1 MKFKFISFLILI
13 CLLNPVTV
21 NAADEPWQPPK
32 LISLEFSPSEIELMK
47 VNPIV
52 TVNLKVSH
60 PIGIKSE
67 KVKIYLRNSLYPS
80 SFAYEFS
87 AVRNDSPVQVTLKN
101 VTFVGSFQVPT
112 SIPLGVWNIST
123 DPIQGLAP
131 SRSVGWPESES
142 FVPANFRDMPG
153 AENSLLV
160 RSDSDLKFDFQTFVG
175 PAFRSEIAASDG
187 KPFSLNVEAPIWK
200 IGESIDISKY
210 FQMRVKNIP
219 LELIS
224 TSPLICQANGTIL
237 KLLTIGECR
246 YRVFTSKT
254 NDYLY
259 KELNLFSTITQ
270 ARTKPELSIPK
281 IENQTSDD
289 LPKTIS
295 REQVYSYGAQVI
307 PQSITP
313 NVCIPT
319 STGITLF
326 SGGKCMLEY
335 STKPS
340 LTLLGSDIYTQ
351 TFEVLRSSQSV
362 QFTLPNS
369 VDMKTKSLVLNATA
383 SSGALVTYTTNPDGN
398 CKVDGSTL
406 MLLKPGLCAVTAQQ
420 VGTKTFAP
428 VSSTVNLSITGKAP
442 REKQTISC
450 IKGSKKV
457 SVTEA
462 KPKCPKGY
470 SRVR

>member
-1 MKFKFISFLILI
+1 MKFKFISFLILL
-13 CLLNPVTV
+13 CLLNPVVV

-32 LISLEFSPSEIELMK
+32 LISLEFSPAEIELTK

-67 KVKIYLRNSLYPS
+67 KVKIFLKNMLYPS
-80 SFAYEFS
+80 SFTYEFY
-87 AVRNDSPVQVTLKN
+87 ALRNDSPVQATLKS

-112 SIPLGVWNIST
+112 SIPPGVWNIST

-131 SRSVGWPESES
+131 AKSVGWPESES

-175 PAFRSEIAASDG
+175 PAFRSEITASDG
-187 KPFSLNVEAPIWK
+187 KPVTLNVEAPIWK
-200 IGESIDISKY
+200 VGESIDISKY

-219 LELIS
+219 LEL
-224 TSPLICQANGTIL
+224 TSSSPSICQANGTIL

-254 NDYLY
+254 KDYLY

-270 ARTKPELSIPK
+270 ARSKPELSIPK
-281 IENQTSDD
+281 IENQTSDG

-319 STGITLF
+319 NTGITLF
-326 SGGKCMLEY
+326 SGGKCTLEY

-340 LTLLGSDIYTQ
+340 LTLLGSDVYIQ
-351 TFEVLRSSQSV
+351 SFEVIRSPQSI
-362 QFTLPNS
+362 QFALPSSVNINS
-369 VDMKTKSLVLNATA
+369 KQIALNATA
-383 SSGALVTYTTNPDGN
+383 SSGTSITYSTSSLIN
-398 CKVDGSTL
+398 CKVNDSL
-406 MLLKPGLCAVTAQQ
+406 LILLKPGPCIVFAEQA
-420 VGTKTFAP
+420 GTKTFAP
-428 VSSTVNLSITGKAP
+428 VSSTATLTIIGSAP
-442 REKQTISC
+442 RKLQTISC
-450 IKGSKKV
+450 VKGSKKI
-457 SVTEA
+457 SVIKI
-462 KPKCPKGY
+462 KPKCPKGF
-470 SRVR
+470 SKFR